1 MFNKMFDK
9 LLQLYYKITKE
20 EYEIVV
26 VEYDKEGLMSNSFT
40 INLKKIIKINNT
52 YLKGIDIEGNA
63 YTKSSVNPFNYT
75 IRKIY

>member
-1 MFNKMFDK
+1 MFKK
-9 LLQLYYKITKE
+9 LLQLYYKIIKE
-20 EYEIVV
+20 QYEIRV
-26 VEYDKEGLMSNSFT
+26 VEYDKEGNMSNSFT

-52 YLKGIDIEGNA
+52 FLKGIDIEGNA

>member
-26 VEYDKEGLMSNSFT
+26 AEYDKEGLISNSFT

-52 YLKGIDIEGNA
+52 YLKGIDIQGNL

>member
-1 MFNKMFDK
+1 MFKK

-20 EYEIVV
+20 QYEIMV
-26 VEYDKEGLMSNSFT
+26 VEYDKEGNMSNTFT
-40 INLKKIIKINNT
+40 IQLKKIIKINNT
-52 YLKGIDIEGNA
+52 FLKGVNIEGNL